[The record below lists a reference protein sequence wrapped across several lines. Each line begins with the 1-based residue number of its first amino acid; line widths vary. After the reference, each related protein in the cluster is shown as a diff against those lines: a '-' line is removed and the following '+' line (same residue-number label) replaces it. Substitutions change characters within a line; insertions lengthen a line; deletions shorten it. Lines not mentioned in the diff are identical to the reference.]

1 MIALYVPGNS
11 AVHRLPVGLKLLAC
25 LLGSIALT
33 IMHSPWLSATSLL
46 LIGSLYTLARLPLA
60 VALSPLRPLLPIL
73 GVIFIAQIALS
84 GWIPA
89 ATATLRI
96 ISLVLLASLVTLT
109 SPLTAVIDAVTRA
122 ARPLGRFGISAPKLG
137 LAVALTM
144 RFIPAF
150 AKDWRDIEDARAAR
164 GAVGAGF
171 LGVGPLI
178 LRILCMTN
186 ALGEA
191 IASRDFE
198 SRR

>member
-33 IMHSPWLSATSLL
+33 IMHPPWLSATSLL
-46 LIGSLYTLARLPLA
+46 LIGGLYVLARLPLA

-73 GVIFIAQIALS
+73 GVIFIAQIALA
-84 GWIPA
+84 GWMPA

-109 SPLTAVIDAVTRA
+109 SPLTEVIDAVTRA

-164 GAVGAGF
+164 GAIGAGF